1 MLNTEFSAKD
11 SLINF
16 KDDLIKSKKYW
27 GICLVLIIIAFFSTM
42 NVKNYS
48 HPEIEVGILILLSL
62 MSVFTIAYYQGHR
75 DDKNFYKTVFV
86 VILLFGIV
94 FSVMT
99 PIMSTHDEIEHFVR
113 AEITS
118 NGVINPEYNDTPFY
132 LEGIRYDGSYQ
143 TIQSTYDLTQA
154 GKIQTFINYTMVN
167 RTYVPNLADVAT
179 ASDYIRMDMVN
190 SSTQLSHKIRFT
202 DILHRQ

>member
-86 VILLFGIV
+86 VILF
-94 FSVMT
+94 
-99 PIMSTHDEIEHFVR
+99 
-113 AEITS
+113 
-118 NGVINPEYNDTPFY
+118 
-132 LEGIRYDGSYQ
+132 LE
-143 TIQSTYDLTQA
+143 
-154 GKIQTFINYTMVN
+154 
-167 RTYVPNLADVAT
+167 
-179 ASDYIRMDMVN
+179 
-190 SSTQLSHKIRFT
+190 
-202 DILHRQ
+202 